1 MKKKKTSNKVMLI
14 TSDKKGLAN
23 SMVYDLRIQDE
34 NKPAMQNFENYPSG
48 PWDEW
53 HEGPKEKH

>member
-1 MKKKKTSNKVMLI
+1 MEKLNEKKKASNKVMLI

-48 PWDEW
+48 LWDE
-53 HEGPKEKH
+53 